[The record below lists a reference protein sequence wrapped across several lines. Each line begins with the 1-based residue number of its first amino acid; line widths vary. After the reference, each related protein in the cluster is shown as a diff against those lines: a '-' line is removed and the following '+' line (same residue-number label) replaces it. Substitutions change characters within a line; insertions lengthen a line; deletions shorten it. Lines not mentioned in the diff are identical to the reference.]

1 MSQSPPDTLGKYQ
14 IIREIARS
22 NDIVYE
28 GYDPVMNRRV
38 AVKELAVPSGATTQ
52 QKEDRIKRFMREAKA
67 AGSLVHPNI
76 VTVYDVA
83 EQSGRYYLAMEF
95 LDGQTLRKTLEDQGN
110 LSTDYAIEVTIEIA
124 KALTFAHAHGV
135 VHRDVKPEN
144 IQILENGAIKLTD
157 FGIARLTF
165 EPNITMDGQVFG
177 TPSYMSPEQ
186 INGRDIDARSD
197 IFSLGIIL
205 YEMIAGK
212 KPFTGDSVVSIT
224 YAIMNAE
231 PPPLASVNQMVWHAI
246 TKALDKTP
254 HLRQSSCE
262 EFINELKHAQKSVNV
277 VLDPT
282 PQNSYNNPPPIQ
294 NQSAYNNL
302 LNSPVTPYGT
312 PNPLYNPQQAQIAQ
326 AQLQQNQYQYN
337 QAQPQTQQAA
347 IYTPYNPGQAYPP
360 STQQQ
365 PYGQPYPP
373 AQTQGGNYPGAQYP
387 APQVPAY
394 YPPPPRKPI
403 VILSPEASANLTRF
417 FIAVLIIGGICGI
430 LIFGLNAITSATSDY
445 AQKLPDQKPAVASNK
460 SSSNNNSTPQ
470 NQPSQ
475 PTGQATS
482 PTTPTTQSQP
492 EQIVNQSNQPKGNAE
507 SFILDAETLVDQG
520 LTETNARMR
529 EELWRDANEKFR
541 DAKIIAPERSADIDL
556 RARNRYTQVANN
568 FLSQNDRA
576 SARAALYKAQAFCTT
591 DAQRA
596 EVQAQLEAIG
606 G

>member
-1 MSQSPPDTLGKYQ
+1 MSQSPPDTLGKFQ

-83 EQSGRYYLAMEF
+83 EQDGRYYLAMEF
-95 LDGQTLRKTLEDQGN
+95 LDGQTLRKTIEEQGT
-110 LSTDYAIEVTIEIA
+110 LSIEYAIEVTIEIA
-124 KALTFAHAHGV
+124 KALTFAHANGV

-186 INGRDIDARSD
+186 INGKDIDARSD

-212 KPFTGDSVVSIT
+212 KPFTGDSVVTIT
-224 YAIMNAE
+224 YAIMNTE
-231 PPPLASVNQMVWHAI
+231 PQPLSSVNQMVWQAI

-262 EFINELKHAQKSVNV
+262 DFINELKHAQKSVNV

-282 PQNSYNNPPPIQ
+282 PQSSYNNPPPV
-294 NQSAYNNL
+294 QSQQAYNNL
-302 LNSPVTPYGT
+302 LSSPVTPYGT

-326 AQLQQNQYQYN
+326 AQQSQNQYQYGQP
-337 QAQPQTQQAA
+337 QAQGQQAA
-347 IYTPYNPGQAYPP
+347 IYAPYNPGQANAP
-360 STQQQ
+360 QQQ
-365 PYGQPYPP
+365 TYGQ
-373 AQTQGGNYPGAQYP
+373 AYPGAQYP

-394 YPPPPRKPI
+394 YPPPPRKKI
-403 VILSPEASANLTRF
+403 VVLSPEASANITRF
-417 FIAVLIIGGICGI
+417 FVAVLIIGGICGI

-445 AQKLPDQKPAVASNK
+445 AQKTPTSKPAVATNT
-460 SSSNNNSTPQ
+460 SSPTPPAATQSNST
-470 NQPSQ
+470 NQSANPATQ
-475 PTGQATS
+475 PAKQAE
-482 PTTPTTQSQP
+482 QQP
-492 EQIVNQSNQPKGNAE
+492 EQIVNQSNQPKGDPE
-507 SFILDAETLVDQG
+507 SFLLDAETLVDQG
-520 LTETNARMR
+520 TNQSNARMR
-529 EELWRDANEKFR
+529 EEHWKDANEKFR
-541 DAKIIAPERSADIDL
+541 DAKIVAPSRANEIDL
-556 RARNRYTQVANN
+556 RARNKYVQTSNY
-568 FLSQNDRA
+568 LYSLG
-576 SARAALYKAQAFCTT
+576 SKEGARAALYKALAFSNT
-591 DAQRA
+591 DEQRA
-596 EVQAQLEAIG
+596 DIQSQIEALG

>member
-83 EQSGRYYLAMEF
+83 EQGGRYYLAMEF
-95 LDGQTLRKTLEDQGN
+95 LDGQNLRKTIEEQGT
-110 LSTDYAIEVTIEIA
+110 LGTDYAIEVSVEVA
-124 KALTFAHAHGV
+124 KALSFAHAHGV

-186 INGRDIDARSD
+186 INGKDIDARSD

-224 YAIMNAE
+224 YAIMNTE
-231 PPPLASVNQMVWHAI
+231 PQPIASVNQMVWQAI

-277 VLDPT
+277 VLDPA
-282 PQNSYNNPPPIQ
+282 PQTSYNNPPPIQ
-294 NQSAYNNL
+294 NQQAYNNL
-302 LNSPVTPYGT
+302 LNNPVTPYGT
-312 PNPLYNPQQAQIAQ
+312 PNPLYNPQQAQLAQ
-326 AQLQQNQYQYN
+326 AQQVYNQYQY
-337 QAQPQTQQAA
+337 QQPQPQTQQAA
-347 IYTPYNPGQAYPP
+347 IYTPYNPGQAHAP
-360 STQQQ
+360 SQQ
-365 PYGQPYPP
+365 PYGQPYS
-373 AQTQGGNYPGAQYP
+373 GAQYP

-394 YPPPPRKPI
+394 YPPPPRKPL
-403 VILSPEASANLTRF
+403 VVVSPEAAANMTRF
-417 FIAVLIIGGICGI
+417 FVAVLIIGGICGI

-445 AQKLPDQKPAVASNK
+445 ASKTPSSKSNTLPPTTSNK
-460 SSSNNNSTPQ
+460 ENTPKNNASGQPVTESNKRTE
-470 NQPSQ
+470 Q
-475 PTGQATS
+475 PTQ
-482 PTTPTTQSQP
+482 QQP
-492 EQIVNQSNQPKGNAE
+492 EQIVNKSNQPTGDPE
-507 SFILDAETLVDQG
+507 TFLLDAETFIDQG
-520 LTETNARMR
+520 TNETNARMR
-529 EELWRDANEKFR
+529 EELWKDANEKFR
-541 DAKIIAPERSADIDL
+541 DAKIVAPNRANDIDN
-556 RARNRYTQVANN
+556 RARNKYIQTSNY
-568 FLSQNDRA
+568 LLGLDDKIG
-576 SARAALYKAQAFCTT
+576 ARAALYKAQAFSNT

-596 EVQAQLEAIG
+596 EVQAQIELLG

>member
-83 EQSGRYYLAMEF
+83 EQGGRYYLAMEF

-110 LSTDYAIEVTIEIA
+110 LTTDYAIEVTIEIA
-124 KALTFAHAHGV
+124 KALTFAHTHGV

-212 KPFTGDSVVSIT
+212 KPFTGDSVVTIT
-224 YAIMNAE
+224 YAIMNSE
-231 PPPLASVNQMVWHAI
+231 PQTLSSINQMVWNAI

-282 PQNSYNNPPPIQ
+282 PASSYNNPPPV
-294 NQSAYNNL
+294 QSQQAYNNL

-312 PNPLYNPQQAQIAQ
+312 PNPLYNPQQAHLAQ
-326 AQLQQNQYQYN
+326 AQQQQNQYQY
-337 QAQPQTQQAA
+337 AQPQTQGQQAA
-347 IYTPYNPGQAYPP
+347 IYAPYNPGQAHAP
-360 STQQQ
+360 QQQ
-365 PYGQPYPP
+365 PYGQPY
-373 AQTQGGNYPGAQYP
+373 AGAAYP

-394 YPPPPRKPI
+394 YPPPPRKARVTI
-403 VILSPEASANLTRF
+403 SPEASANLTRF
-417 FIAVLIIGGICGI
+417 IIAVLIIGGICGI
-430 LIFGLNAITSATSDY
+430 LIFGLNAITSAASDY
-445 AQKLPDQKPAVASNK
+445 AKKAPSPQSVSLSP
-460 SSSNNNSTPQ
+460 SSSNQNPVPNNTKQPTPT
-470 NQPSQ
+470 SQ
-475 PTGQATS
+475 PTNQTKN
-482 PTTPTTQSQP
+482 PTPQQP
-492 EQIVNQSNQPKGNAE
+492 EKIVNQSNQPKGDPE
-507 SFILDAETLVDQG
+507 TFLLDAETLVDQG
-520 LTETNARMR
+520 AREPTARIR
-529 EELWRDANEKFR
+529 EEFWKDANEKFR
-541 DAKIIAPERSADIDL
+541 DAKIIAPERANDIDL
-556 RARNRYTQVANN
+556 RARNKYVQTSNYL
-568 FLSQNDRA
+568 FSQG
-576 SARAALYKAQAFCTT
+576 SKEGSRAALYKALAFSNN

-596 EVQAQLEAIG
+596 EIQAQIEALG

>member
-1 MSQSPPDTLGKYQ
+1 MSHSPPDTLGKYQ

-38 AVKELAVPSGATTQ
+38 AVKELAVPSGSTQQ

-83 EQSGRYYLAMEF
+83 EQGGRYYLAMEF
-95 LDGQTLRKTLEDQGN
+95 LDGQTLRKTLEELGN
-110 LSTDYAIEVTIEIA
+110 LTPEYAIEVTIEIA
-124 KALTFAHAHGV
+124 KALTFAHYHGV

-186 INGRDIDARSD
+186 INGKDIDARSD

-231 PPPLASVNQMVWHAI
+231 PQPLASINQMVWQAI

-254 HLRQSSCE
+254 HLRQNSCE
-262 EFINELKHAQKSVNV
+262 QFINELKHAQKSVNV
-277 VLDPT
+277 VLDPS
-282 PQNSYNNPPPIQ
+282 PASSYNNPPPIQ
-294 NQSAYNNL
+294 PNQAYNQL
-302 LNSPVTPYGT
+302 LNNPVTPYGT

-326 AQLQQNQYQYN
+326 AQQQQNQYQYN
-337 QAQPQTQQAA
+337 QAQPQGQPAA
-347 IYTPYNPGQAYPP
+347 IYAPYNPGQ
-360 STQQQ
+360 SHQQ
-365 PYGQPYPP
+365 PYGQPY
-373 AQTQGGNYPGAQYP
+373 AGAQYP
-387 APQVPAY
+387 APQVPTY
-394 YPPPPRKPI
+394 YPPPPRKPK
-403 VILSPEASANLTRF
+403 VTLSPEATANLTRF
-417 FIAVLIIGGICGI
+417 VTAVFIIGGICGI
-430 LIFGLNAITSATSDY
+430 LIFGLNAITSAASEY
-445 AQKLPDQKPAVASNK
+445 AQKTPPTKTTKPSNTSTQNPIPKNTNSSQPNTTPNK
-460 SSSNNNSTPQ
+460 SIEQP
-470 NQPSQ
+470 NQQ
-475 PTGQATS
+475 T
-482 PTTPTTQSQP
+482 P
-492 EQIVNQSNQPKGNAE
+492 EQIVNQSNQPTGNPE
-507 SFILDAETLVDQG
+507 TFILDAETLIDQG
-520 LTETNARMR
+520 TSQSNARMR
-529 EELWRDANEKFR
+529 EEFWRDANEKFR
-541 DAKIIAPERSADIDL
+541 DAKIIAPERANEIDT
-556 RARNRYTQVANN
+556 RARNKYIQTANY
-568 FLSQNDRA
+568 FTGLSEKEG
-576 SARAALYKAQAFCTT
+576 ARAALYKAQSFCTT
-591 DAQRA
+591 DEQRS
-596 EVQAQLEAIG
+596 EILAQLESLG